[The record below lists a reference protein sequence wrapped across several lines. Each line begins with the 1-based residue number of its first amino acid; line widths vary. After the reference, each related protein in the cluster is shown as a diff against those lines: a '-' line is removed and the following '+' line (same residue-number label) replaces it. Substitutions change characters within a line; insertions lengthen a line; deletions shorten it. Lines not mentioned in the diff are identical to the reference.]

1 MNVSDLKEGES
12 AHVTCVCAGKNIEGR
27 LALLNVYAGAH
38 VTLVRRA
45 PFGGSLMLEA
55 GGVRLAVHKGIAA
68 RIECER
74 EETE

>member
-12 AHVTCVCAGKNIEGR
+12 VDVSCGCAGKKIEGR
-27 LALLNVYAGAH
+27 LAGAH

-55 GGVRLAVHKGIAA
+55 GGVGLAVHKGIAA